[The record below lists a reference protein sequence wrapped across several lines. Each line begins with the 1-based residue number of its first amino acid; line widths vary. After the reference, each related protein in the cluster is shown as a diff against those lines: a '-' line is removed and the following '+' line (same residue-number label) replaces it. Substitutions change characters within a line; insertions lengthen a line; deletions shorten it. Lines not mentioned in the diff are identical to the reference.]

1 MSRRY
6 TDSSFTLLVRNTN
19 LSNARSI
26 YVTFSQYQPEDVL
39 SDDVAQAYSG
49 GLNAKVSE
57 TVQCTNRTYTSPNT
71 VLVVGLNQAKTAKFK
86 HGYLRVQVNWIDSS
100 GNRHATVVKKI
111 RHRPNIY
118 EEVIS

>member
-6 TDSSFTLLVRNTN
+6 TDASFTLLVRNTN
-19 LSNARSI
+19 LTNASKI

-39 SDDVAQAYSG
+39 ADDVEHMYSG
-49 GLNAKVSE
+49 GLNTKVTES
-57 TVQCTNRTYTSPNT
+57 VLCSNRTYNSPNT
-71 VLVVGLNQAKTAKFK
+71 VLIVGLNQTKTAKFK
-86 HGYLRVQVNWIDSS
+86 NGYLRVQVNWLDSS

-111 RHRPNIY
+111 RHRPNIQ